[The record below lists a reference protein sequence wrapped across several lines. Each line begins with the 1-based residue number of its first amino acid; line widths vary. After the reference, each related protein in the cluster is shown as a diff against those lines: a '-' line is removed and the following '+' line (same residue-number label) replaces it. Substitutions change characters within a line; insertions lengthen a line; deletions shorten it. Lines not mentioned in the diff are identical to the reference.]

1 MSTKTPG
8 RISVWFELKNYGFI
22 AENRDGKL
30 VKWFLHI
37 ANVLEGTPVTGAKVL
52 FNQGSNDRGLLALDV
67 EVLPIVPDNTMSAAA
82 TALSGRVSGK
92 ETVGGAS

>member
-1 MSTKTPG
+1 MSTKTAG

-30 VKWFLHI
+30 VKWFLHV
-37 ANVLEGTPVTGAKVL
+37 ANVLEGVPVTGAKVL

-67 EVLPIVPDNTMSAAA
+67 EVLTDSPAMTVADALAGKTGAA
-82 TALSGRVSGK
+82 
-92 ETVGGAS
+92 